1 MKKTLLMMAAAL
13 TAWSASAQLYVTGD
27 NVEGQPAAW
36 DPANTL
42 VVTSENGEY
51 SFEATGGF
59 KISIAQGT
67 WDDFNGAAYQLA
79 GAWDK
84 GTTTATST
92 LRQGD
97 GNITTPMSNVKIK
110 YTVKDDMSAI
120 TATLPAGYSFGE
132 APAPDFYL
140 IGNFNNWTLADAACK
155 MTPNGNVY
163 TITVADGITV
173 AAGEGWKINNGS
185 WDLDFGQGEEG
196 MPVAGTLY
204 NLASGGADMTTSV
217 AAGSTITF
225 TYNEGGVSTL
235 LISSNGGG
243 GDTPVDTPAQLYVV
257 GSLATSMWE
266 PATAV
271 LMNKDGNVFTAT
283 DIELV
288 GEANFNF
295 LTAQSWDEPRYGGL
309 VDNEDVTFDGDVAMV
324 TIVPGANAIKALPG
338 KYNMTLTFAAGGN
351 TLKLEKAGEIAV
363 VEDLVLT
370 GSFNEWAM
378 NDAAYKMT
386 KDGDIYTITIP
397 SIEADT
403 QFKVKT
409 AEDNWN
415 TSWGAEG
422 PEGDESAPA
431 VAVTLNTPMNAW
443 TGSFNNFLVAET
455 ITNATITFVRSN
467 DASVASVLTISGTSA
482 IEAVEAVAA
491 EAPAQYFN
499 LQGIRVLAPQ
509 AGQLYIVNRAGKVS
523 KEIAR

>member
-27 NVEGQPAAW
+27 NVEGQPAVW
-36 DPANTL
+36 DPASTL

-51 SFEATGGF
+51 TFEATGGF

-67 WDDFNGAAYQLA
+67 WDDFNGGAYQLA
-79 GAWDK
+79 GAWNK

-120 TATLPAGYSFGE
+120 TATLPAGYSFSE
-132 APAPDFYL
+132 ADAPDFYL
-140 IGNFNNWTLADAACK
+140 IGDFNGWTLADAACK
-155 MTPNGNVY
+155 MTANGNVY

-173 AAGEGWKINNGS
+173 AAAEGWKINNGA

-204 NLASGGADMTTSV
+204 NLAAGGANLTTSV

-243 GDTPVDTPAQLYVV
+243 GGDDTPVDTPAQLYVV

-288 GEANFNF
+288 GEANFSF

-309 VDNEDVTFDGDVAMV
+309 VDNEDVTFDGDVATV

-351 TLKLEKAGEIAV
+351 TLKLEKAGEIV
-363 VEDLVLT
+363 
-370 GSFNEWAM
+370 
-378 NDAAYKMT
+378 
-386 KDGDIYTITIP
+386 
-397 SIEADT
+397 
-403 QFKVKT
+403 
-409 AEDNWN
+409 
-415 TSWGAEG
+415 
-422 PEGDESAPA
+422 
-431 VAVTLNTPMNAW
+431 
-443 TGSFNNFLVAET
+443 
-455 ITNATITFVRSN
+455 
-467 DASVASVLTISGTSA
+467 
-482 IEAVEAVAA
+482 
-491 EAPAQYFN
+491 
-499 LQGIRVLAPQ
+499 
-509 AGQLYIVNRAGKVS
+509 
-523 KEIAR
+523 

>member
-1 MKKTLLMMAAAL
+1 M
-13 TAWSASAQLYVTGD
+13 
-27 NVEGQPAAW
+27 
-36 DPANTL
+36 
-42 VVTSENGEY
+42 
-51 SFEATGGF
+51 
-59 KISIAQGT
+59 
-67 WDDFNGAAYQLA
+67 
-79 GAWDK
+79 
-84 GTTTATST
+84 
-92 LRQGD
+92 
-97 GNITTPMSNVKIK
+97 
-110 YTVKDDMSAI
+110 
-120 TATLPAGYSFGE
+120 
-132 APAPDFYL
+132 
-140 IGNFNNWTLADAACK
+140 
-155 MTPNGNVY
+155 
-163 TITVADGITV
+163 
-173 AAGEGWKINNGS
+173 AAGEGWKINNGT

-324 TIVPGANAIKALPG
+324 TIVPGTNAIKALPG
-338 KYNMTLTFAAGGN
+338 KYNMTLTFAADGN
-351 TLKLEKAGEIAV
+351 TLKLEKAGEVVV

-378 NDAAYKMT
+378 NDAAYKMA
-386 KDGDIYTITIP
+386 KDGDTYTITIP
-397 SIEADT
+397 SIEAGAE
-403 QFKVKT
+403 FKVKT
-409 AEDNWN
+409 AEDNWI

-422 PEGDESAPA
+422 PEGDETAPA
-431 VAVTLNTPMNAW
+431 VAVALNTPMNSW
-443 TGSFNNFLVAET
+443 VGSFNNFLIAEAL
-455 ITNATITFVRSN
+455 TNATITFVKSN
-467 DASVASVLTISGTSA
+467 EASVASTLTVSGTSA

-499 LQGIRVLAPQ
+499 LQGIRVLAPE